1 MPGATTTAAAT
12 TDVVSQTHAQ
22 GAAANGSLDSK
33 VSKLQQPLD
42 VVNSVIRFH
51 NRDHQFWW
59 DKSGPHLA
67 ELLAQARYPKADQYS
82 ELLFYALH
90 VVPELGPSP
99 DPETGHMRWRS
110 PQTPDGTPIDFS
122 WEWGPGG
129 RGVVRTSFEPIGPLA
144 GTPADPANARE
155 TDAWIRHLDAQGL
168 VSGLD
173 LQWYRHFSAS
183 VLPSDVG
190 RVRLDDKLNFELAPQ
205 AGTFVTRDI
214 SRRGDPMVKL
224 YMFPGLRAQALGAG
238 VSNLDVVT
246 RAVQTLPPD
255 QLEHLNAG
263 PLLDYL
269 HEAAARWGMETGIF
283 SFDLV
288 DPRASRI
295 KIYTRAPAT
304 TVEYLLD
311 ALSLGGRYDL
321 ATAYSPE
328 ALADVK
334 DFWRIFI
341 GEDAPDVMPSGG
353 KERDGPG
360 FYFTVGGG
368 KPASAKV
375 YISPMSFCKSDAEV
389 LQRLRQYFS
398 TRRDAEDM
406 LPQMDNYER
415 ALQNIYGTEL
425 LESHVGSHFYVS
437 CALQKDQLRIVT
449 YLCPQI
455 LAQETAAREARKGQ
469 QQQQL
474 PQE

>member
-1 MPGATTTAAAT
+1 MPAVTAPE
-12 TDVVSQTHAQ
+12 VQAQ
-22 GAAANGSLDSK
+22 IDGAASGVKDRR
-33 VSKLQQPLD
+33 QPLD
-42 VVNSVIRFH
+42 VVDSVIQFRH
-51 NRDHQFWW
+51 RDHQFWW
-59 DKSGPHLA
+59 DRSGPHLA
-67 ELLAQARYPKADQYS
+67 ELLKRAGYTKADQYG

-122 WEWGPGG
+122 WEWGLSG

-144 GTPADPANARE
+144 GTPADPCNAHE

-168 VSGLD
+168 VAGLD
-173 LQWYRHFSAS
+173 LEWYRHFAAA
-183 VLPSDVG
+183 VLPADVRG
-190 RVRLDDKLNFELAPQ
+190 VRLDDKLNYELAPQ

-214 SRRGDPMVKL
+214 GRHGPMVKV
-224 YMFPGLRAQALGAG
+224 YMFPGLRAQELQLAG
-238 VSNLDVVT
+238 GGPDGSAVTTNLDVVT
-246 RAVQTLPPD
+246 RAVRALPAD
-255 QLEHLNAG
+255 QLAHLQPE
-263 PLLDYL
+263 PLLAYL
-269 HEAAARWGMETGIF
+269 HEAAARWGMQTGIF

-304 TVEYLLD
+304 TVDYLLD

-321 ATAYSPE
+321 AAAYSPE

-341 GEDAPDVMPSGG
+341 GDDAPDVMPAGG
-353 KERDGPG
+353 AERDGPG

-375 YISPMSFCKSDAEV
+375 YISPMSFCRSDAEV
-389 LQRLRQYFS
+389 LTRLRRYFS
-398 TRRDAEDM
+398 TRRNAADM
-406 LPQMDNYER
+406 LPQMENYEA
-415 ALQNIYGTEL
+415 ALKNIYGTEL

-437 CALQKDQLRIVT
+437 CALQKDQLRVVT

-455 LAQETAAREARKGQ
+455 LAQEKAAREATKGRS
-469 QQQQL
+469 L
-474 PQE
+474 